1 MQIEQDVQTRI
12 VELQLA
18 QRSLEIQERRVTLAE
33 EAFAISLETYRM
45 GGGSFD
51 ELQNASTSVA
61 QTRRQALQARHALE
75 RELIS
80 LERTLGVSLQDAG
93 IAVRTGD

>member
-1 MQIEQDVQTRI
+1 
-12 VELQLA
+12 
-18 QRSLEIQERRVTLAE
+18 LEIQERRTALAE
-33 EAFAISLETYRM
+33 EGFAISLETYRM

-51 ELQNASTSVA
+51 ELQTATTSVA